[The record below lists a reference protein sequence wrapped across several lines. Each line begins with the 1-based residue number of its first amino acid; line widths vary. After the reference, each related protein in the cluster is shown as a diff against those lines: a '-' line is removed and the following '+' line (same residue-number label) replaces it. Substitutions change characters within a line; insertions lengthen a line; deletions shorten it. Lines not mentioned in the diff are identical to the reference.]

1 MEKNNFAQGIF
12 ITEKKSKGGKT
23 YLAISVK
30 EGETYKKY
38 VAFKGTKEDKYGGT
52 MYVVYNA
59 EKKEESPF

>member
-1 MEKNNFAQGIF
+1 MEKNNFAQGVF
-12 ITEKKSKGGKT
+12 ITEKKSKDGKI
-23 YLAISVK
+23 YLAISLK

-59 EKKEESPF
+59 EKKEETPF

>member
-1 MEKNNFAQGIF
+1 MEQKQFAEGVF
-12 ITEKKSKGGKT
+12 ITEKVSKAGKP

-30 EGETYKKY
+30 EGENYKKY

>member
-12 ITEKKSKGGKT
+12 ITEKTSKGGKT

-30 EGETYKKY
+30 EGEDYKKY
-38 VAFKGTKEDKYGGT
+38 VAFKGQKEDKFGGI

-59 EKKEESPF
+59 EPKNDAPF

>member
-12 ITEKKSKGGKT
+12 ITEKKSKDGKI

-30 EGETYKKY
+30 EGENYKKF
-38 VAFKGTKEDKYGGT
+38 VAFKGQKEDKFGGI

-59 EKKEESPF
+59 EKKEETPF